1 MVTTMKKSDKY
12 PYRPY
17 SNSLTKDDSWIM
29 QNMVVFLDNKGLPW
43 AVTENCHEYTVWVW
57 GEAVTQNGSQSGNT
71 EEIQGKIYMSGNDF
85 ERLLASWEKSN
96 RKRRAA

>member
-1 MVTTMKKSDKY
+1 MKKSDKY

-17 SNSLTKDDSWIM
+17 SNALTKGDGWIM

-43 AVTENCHEYTVWVW
+43 AVTEYRHEYTVWVW

-71 EEIQGKIYMSGNDF
+71 EKMQGKIYMSGNDF
-85 ERLLASWEKSN
+85 ERLLENWESAN

>member
-1 MVTTMKKSDKY
+1 MTTMKKSDKY

-17 SNSLTKDDSWIM
+17 SNALTKGDDWIM
-29 QNMVVFLDNKGLPW
+29 RSMVVFLDNKGLPW
-43 AVTENCHEYTVWVW
+43 AVTEYCQEYTVWVW

-71 EEIQGKIYMSGNDF
+71 EKMQGKIYMSGNDF
-85 ERLLASWEKSN
+85 DRLLASWEKSN

>member
-1 MVTTMKKSDKY
+1 MTTMKKSDKY

-17 SNSLTKDDSWIM
+17 SNALTKGDDWIM

-43 AVTENCHEYTVWVW
+43 AVTENCQEYTVWVC

-71 EEIQGKIYMSGNDF
+71 EKMQGKIYMSGNDF

>member
-1 MVTTMKKSDKY
+1 MKKSDKY

-17 SNSLTKDDSWIM
+17 SNALTKGDDWIM

-43 AVTENCHEYTVWVW
+43 AVTEYCHEYTVWVW

-71 EEIQGKIYMSGNDF
+71 EKMQGKIYMSGNDF
-85 ERLLASWEKSN
+85 ERLLENWQAAN

>member
-1 MVTTMKKSDKY
+1 MKKSDKY

-17 SNSLTKDDSWIM
+17 SNSLTKGDDWIM
-29 QNMVVFLDNKGLPW
+29 RSMVVFLDNKGLPW
-43 AVTENCHEYTVWVW
+43 AVTTYCHEYTVWVW

-71 EEIQGKIYMSGNDF
+71 EEMQGKIYMSGNDF
-85 ERLLASWEKSN
+85 ERLLENWQAAN

>member
-1 MVTTMKKSDKY
+1 MKKSDKY

-17 SNSLTKDDSWIM
+17 SNSLTKGDDWIM
-29 QNMVVFLDNKGLPW
+29 RSMVVFLDNKGLPW
-43 AVTENCHEYTVWVW
+43 AVTEYCDEYTVWVW

-71 EEIQGKIYMSGNDF
+71 EPMQGKIYMSGNDF
-85 ERLLASWEKSN
+85 ERLLENWQAAN